1 MLPATLPEVF
11 ALALIVGLTGA
22 MAPGPVLVATIDS
35 SLVHGR
41 SAGPRIGFGHVIIE
55 SGVVLLVLGGV
66 GAVAASHM
74 AIIGIVGGGALIV
87 FGAMTVRG
95 AFDTREKMYRG
106 LSKDPVLVG
115 ILTSAANPYFWIWW
129 GTIGSTFLFAGIAG
143 GFVMIAVFMV
153 GHWTADL
160 AWLTIVSYGVHRGRI
175 FLADRWYREVLIACG
190 IFLVLF
196 GGYFLFDSTG
206 SWILCEV

>member
-11 ALALIVGLTGA
+11 ALALLVGLTGA

-66 GAVAASHM
+66 GAVAASHA

-87 FGAMTVRG
+87 FGVMTVRG

-129 GTIGSTFLFAGIAG
+129 GTIGSAFLFAGIAG
-143 GFVMIAVFMV
+143 GFVMIAVFMF

-196 GGYFLFDSTG
+196 GGYFLFDSIG
-206 SWILCEV
+206 SWILREV